1 MGSQSL
7 EQVSPIKKQRTKV
20 SRLPP
25 WCAYIEPSE
34 PQVQVFVDGDDV
46 EAEEAGDE
54 PAASDPIFDEANQED
69 TGEQVLPD
77 AEETSEEGN
86 IEAE

>member
-1 MGSQSL
+1 M
-7 EQVSPIKKQRTKV
+7 
-20 SRLPP
+20 
-25 WCAYIEPSE
+25 
-34 PQVQVFVDGDDV
+34 QVFVDGDAV

>member
-1 MGSQSL
+1 MGSQGL

-25 WCAYIEPSE
+25 WCDYIEPSE
-34 PQVQVFVDGDDV
+34 PQVQVFVDGDAV

-54 PAASDPIFDEANQED
+54 PTASDPIFDEANQED

>member
-1 MGSQSL
+1 M
-7 EQVSPIKKQRTKV
+7 
-20 SRLPP
+20 
-25 WCAYIEPSE
+25 
-34 PQVQVFVDGDDV
+34 QVFVDGDAV
-46 EAEEAGDE
+46 ETEEVGDE

>member
-1 MGSQSL
+1 M
-7 EQVSPIKKQRTKV
+7 
-20 SRLPP
+20 
-25 WCAYIEPSE
+25 
-34 PQVQVFVDGDDV
+34 QVFVDGDAV
-46 EAEEAGDE
+46 ETEEVGDE
-54 PAASDPIFDEANQED
+54 PAARDPIFDEANQED

>member
-1 MGSQSL
+1 M
-7 EQVSPIKKQRTKV
+7 
-20 SRLPP
+20 
-25 WCAYIEPSE
+25 
-34 PQVQVFVDGDDV
+34 QVFVDGDAG